1 MAPSSGQ
8 HAPRTPIVTGL
19 FDYSRGLDGVNVP
32 QDALI
37 VRLLCATIGFTAV
50 VVFGG
55 RVALMIISHL
65 RHVTSL
71 GASQRQQTFWSVEGS
86 SLWANIKKHLLYAP
100 LGKKRHNRE
109 IQMSHAANMGTL
121 PSRFHSILIFIYI
134 VSQIVYCSLLNYAV
148 KDKAALVAEIR
159 GRSGNLAV
167 LNMVPLF
174 ILAGRNNPLI
184 SLLHVSFD
192 TYNLF
197 HRWLGRM
204 IVIEAIVHTGAWLI
218 DACREQNFAD
228 AMERVR
234 TTPFFHWGVV
244 GTFALILLAC
254 HSLSPI
260 RHAFYETFL
269 HIHQLTV
276 FFAVLGIYLHL
287 DLDSLPQLPWLKA
300 IITIW
305 ATERTIRLIRLI
317 YLNLSI
323 RNGRTT
329 LVVQA
334 LPGEACRVT
343 FHLPRRVH
351 VGPGS
356 HVYAYIPRVALWMS
370 HPFSVAWVEPSACV
384 TAPTDPAGC
393 LNGQPKGY
401 LDASRLEK
409 QEPMEPGF
417 VYDSSK
423 QPTSVSLIVS
433 ARTGM
438 TRKLY
443 NRASSSEN
451 ETLYLSGFIEGPYSS
466 HPSSFGSYG
475 TSILFS
481 GGAGITH
488 HLLHVRDL
496 LMRAA
501 DGCVA
506 TRRIYLIWSVRH
518 VESLSW
524 VRAYMDSILQL
535 PNRRQILR
543 IKLFVSK
550 PRSHQEIYSPS
561 ETLQMF
567 PGRCRPDVILDEA
580 LPTRVGATVVSVCGP
595 GAFADDVRAAARRNI
610 GKGIAIDFVEE
621 SFTW

>member
-1 MAPSSGQ
+1 MAPYSGQ
-8 HAPRTPIVTGL
+8 QASPTTNI

-32 QDALI
+32 QDLLM
-37 VRLLCATIGFTAV
+37 VRLLCATIGLAAV

-55 RVALMIISHL
+55 RIAQISISYL

-71 GASQRQQTFWSVEGS
+71 GASQRQQMFWSIEGS

-109 IQMSHAANMGTL
+109 IQMSRAANMGTV
-121 PSRFHSILIFIYI
+121 PSRFHSILLVIYI
-134 VSQIVYCSLLNYAV
+134 VSQIAYCSLLNYGV
-148 KDKAALVAEIR
+148 KNKGALAAELR
-159 GRSGNLAV
+159 GRSGSLAV

-197 HRWLGRM
+197 HRWLGRLV
-204 IVIEAIVHTGAWLI
+204 VIESIVHTLAWAI
-218 DACREQNFAD
+218 DASHEQNFAD

-234 TTPFFHWGVV
+234 TTPFFHWGAA
-244 GTFALILLAC
+244 GTLAMILLAC
-254 HSLSPI
+254 HSVSPI

-269 HIHQLTV
+269 HVHQLTV
-276 FFAVLGIYLHL
+276 AVAVLGIYLHL
-287 DLDSLPQLPWLKA
+287 DLDSLPQVSWVKA
-300 IITIW
+300 IIAIW
-305 ATERTIRLIRLI
+305 SLERIMRLMRLI
-317 YLNLSI
+317 YLNLSL

-329 LVVQA
+329 LMVQA

-356 HVYAYIPRVALWMS
+356 HVYAYIPSVALWMS
-370 HPFSVAWVEPSACV
+370 HPFSVAWVEPSSCV
-384 TAPTDPAGC
+384 TTPAG
-393 LNGQPKGY
+393 LPNGQPKGRSSA
-401 LDASRLEK
+401 LLCLEK
-409 QEPMEPGF
+409 QAPMEPDF
-417 VYDSSK
+417 LYDSGK

-443 NRASSSEN
+443 NKASRSPN
-451 ETLYLSGFIEGPYSS
+451 ETLHLSGFIEGPYSS
-466 HPSSFGSYG
+466 HPSSLGSYG
-475 TSILFS
+475 TAILFS

-501 DGCVA
+501 EGCVA

-518 VESLSW
+518 VESLAW
-524 VRAYMDSILQL
+524 VRTYMDSILQL

-550 PRSHQEIYSPS
+550 PRSRQDIYSPS

-567 PGRCRPDVILDEA
+567 SGRCRPAVILDEA
-580 LPTRVGATVVSVCGP
+580 LPGRVGATVVSVCGP
-595 GAFADDVRAAARRNI
+595 GAFADDVRAAARQNI
-610 GKGIAIDFVEE
+610 GKGMAIDFVEE